1 MPSLVLFV
9 NLLLKKPVYVKWSGL
24 VTSFQAKLERNKENR
39 AYVLGA
45 EAAQSGKS
53 MIGPFE
59 RGSPPDSDW
68 VDGYLDALFIR
79 NL

>member
-1 MPSLVLFV
+1 MA
-9 NLLLKKPVYVKWSGL
+9 
-24 VTSFQAKLERNKENR
+24 SFQAKLEKNKENH
-39 AYVLGA
+39 AYLLGA

-68 VDGYLDALFIR
+68 VNGYLDSVFLR
-79 NL
+79 RLYNGS